1 MFSIYKSF
9 QYLRIS
15 FVEDVM
21 NTQLIFTL
29 YVDNVE
35 WRRKL
40 TGISILLILLLK
52 LQENSR
58 FCFGFEAMLHCIVR
72 VWCLLA
78 SYMLGLVC
86 WHTGRSGIK
95 LLLHSIGISFPSLQE
110 ICFFLVYFYQNGLNT
125 FGIKMSFMF
134 SGISSAE

>member
-1 MFSIYKSF
+1 MFLIYKSF

-78 SYMLGLVC
+78 SYMLGVVC

-95 LLLHSIGISFPSLQE
+95 TIITFYRNFFSFFTGNM
-110 ICFFLVYFYQNGLNT
+110 FFPCVFLPKWIEYFWYKNV
-125 FGIKMSFMF
+125 IYV
-134 SGISSAE
+134 